1 MKSKTIGVQVIISIS
16 LFMMLV
22 SCQRQKAEWKGTIEE
37 EYGVMVVKNPKK
49 PIYSEDV
56 FSLEEDLTIGEKE
69 GREEYMFSRIRMD
82 VDDNENIYILDMKSP
97 NIRVFDKN
105 GKHLKTFGKIGQGP
119 GEFLKPIDFIQIT
132 PQTEI
137 AVYDLPSRQF
147 IFFSLDGEYR
157 RQLSGA
163 RIGGVKA
170 KIEID
175 SYGNFVICILGGP
188 PSIELHK
195 YNAKL
200 EPLLT
205 IFKED
210 EKPSPRGELNVLKP
224 YLYFGVT
231 KDDNIVWGFSDKYEL
246 QVLNPE
252 GELIRRIIKNYKHVK
267 IEEKEK
273 EEIKETYG
281 RLATLG
287 MNYKLNFP
295 KYFPPFE
302 SLTIDD
308 EGRIFIGTY
317 KKTEDGWE
325 YHDVFDAEGRYIA
338 RVPLQATPSIW
349 KKNKMYSIY
358 RDDEGYR
365 YVKRYNVTWK
375 Y

>member
-1 MKSKTIGVQVIISIS
+1 MKKLCIILPLALI
-16 LFMMLV
+16 LCVMV
-22 SCQRQKAEWKGTIEE
+22 GCQDKAEWSGAFEE
-37 EYGVMVVKNPKK
+37 ENGVMVVKNPKK

-56 FSLEEDLTIGEKE
+56 FSLEEDLIIGEKE

-82 VDDNENIYILDMKSP
+82 VDDNENIYILDMKAP

-105 GKHLKTFGKIGQGP
+105 GKHLNTFGKIGQGP
-119 GEFLKPIDFIQIT
+119 GEFQKPIDFIQIT
-132 PQTEI
+132 PKKEI

-175 SYGNFVICILGGP
+175 SYGNFVICILGAP

-210 EKPSPRGELNVLKP
+210 ETPSPKGELNILKP

-231 KDDNIVWGFSDKYEL
+231 EGDNIVWAFSAKYEL
-246 QVLNPE
+246 QIFNPD
-252 GELIRRIIKNYKHVK
+252 GELIRKIINNYKPLK
-267 IEEKEK
+267 INEKEK
-273 EEIKETYG
+273 EKIRQTYA

-287 MNYKLNFP
+287 MSYKLNFP

-317 KKTEDGWE
+317 KETEDGWE

-338 RVPLQATPSIW
+338 RVPLQATPYIW

-358 RDDEGYR
+358 RDEQGYIF
-365 YVKRYNVTWK
+365 VKRYNVTWK